1 MSILSHGLNMLA
13 QHGSQTMGSTASAS
27 CRAVSKSSS
36 DIFSRSGLEEAQ
48 TQSQAESRNV
58 FKRMTDWF
66 CDQWHRLSDWV
77 FGRSVEGASPR
88 LSLKTKILGTL
99 GLSAATVF
107 LHRQFG
113 SSIGKWGRSAMGSL
127 ETRSLNHAPELVT
140 AAKGSY
146 AGKALLGVA
155 GIATAGYVGS
165 KVITSS
171 VKKGIELGT
180 ERVIQKSLEPENK
193 EKLKGLAQEVGDS
206 FMKKIPVVGW
216 WY

>member
-113 SSIGKWGRSAMGSL
+113 
-127 ETRSLNHAPELVT
+127 RSLNHAPELVT